1 MNISALLGPIENE
14 HPNSSTCRKVI
25 LWGQDDL
32 FVQAIGSFLEARK
45 TLNVIRIFSDQGADQ
60 LVEQVNALHPAVVI
74 LYLGNCSLDKQ
85 LPLHL
90 LQNQPDLKVVMVSGE
105 DNQVQVFQKQNLIL
119 REASDL
125 LSILES

>member
-1 MNISALLGPIENE
+1 MNLSALLGPIENE
-14 HPNSSTCRKVI
+14 DPNCSSLQKVI

-32 FVQAIGSFLEARK
+32 FTQAIESFLEARK
-45 TLNVIRIFSDQGADQ
+45 TLNVTRIFSDQGEAQ
-60 LVEQVNALHPAVVI
+60 LVEQVKALHPAVVI
-74 LYLGNCSLDKQ
+74 LYLGNCPPDEQ
-85 LPLHL
+85 LPIHI

-105 DNQVQVFQKQNLIL
+105 NNQVQVFHKQNLTL

>member
-14 HPNSSTCRKVI
+14 HPTSSSFRKVI

-32 FVQAIGSFLEARK
+32 FVQAIESFLEARK
-45 TLNVIRIFSDQGADQ
+45 TLNVIRVFSDQGADQ
-60 LVEQVNALHPAVVI
+60 LVQQVNALHPAVVI
-74 LYLGNCSLDKQ
+74 LYLGNCPPDNQ
-85 LPLHL
+85 LPVHL
-90 LQNQPDLKVVMVSGE
+90 LQNQTDLKVVMVSGE
-105 DNQVQVFQKQNLIL
+105 NNRVQVFHKQNLTL